1 MPIHETQTVPF
12 AQSQEIDWVHPVL
25 EAQVHRSTQ

>member
-12 AQSQEIDWVHPVL
+12 ALGQEVDWVHPVL
-25 EAQVHRSTQ
+25 EAQVHRLTQ